1 MKWNY
6 TLKCGT
12 ELREAINSGDCM
24 ESLRLLDKA
33 YQELKR
39 AKIIDAD
46 DYERYTEDF
55 WLYDEDVTE
64 EDVDFELSNFYDL
77 CDSLR
82 VWIPFPF

>member
-12 ELREAINSGDCM
+12 ELREAIHSGDCM
-24 ESLRLLDKA
+24 GSLRLLDKA

-64 EDVDFELSNFYDL
+64 DDVDFELSNFYDL

-82 VWIPFPF
+82 VWIPFQF